1 MHATIV
7 IVNIKTEF
15 IDAFKEE
22 VRKHAILSV
31 NEDPGWLRFD
41 VVQDDEDPSRF
52 YYYESC
58 EDAEAAKVHAEAEHT
73 KAFRAMTEPW
83 RSEPNV
89 IRRGT
94 PIAP

>member
-1 MHATIV
+1 MPSRRRCGSTPSSALMRI
-7 IVNIKTEF
+7 
-15 IDAFKEE
+15 
-22 VRKHAILSV
+22 R
-31 NEDPGWLRFD
+31 GWLRFD

-83 RSEPNV
+83 RAEPNV